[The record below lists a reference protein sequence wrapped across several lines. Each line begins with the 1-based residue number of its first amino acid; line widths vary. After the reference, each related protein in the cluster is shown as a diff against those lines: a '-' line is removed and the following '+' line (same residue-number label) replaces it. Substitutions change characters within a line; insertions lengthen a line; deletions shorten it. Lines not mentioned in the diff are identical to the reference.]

1 MNPRNAALVLAFAL
15 ALAGCASRNLDSER
29 EWQRAQCANI
39 IDSEARD
46 KCMKSL

>member
-1 MNPRNAALVLAFAL
+1 MKKAVFILLAPLVLASC
-15 ALAGCASRNLDSER
+15 AGSRLDSER